1 MLPILDTEKIQ
12 SPPIRR
18 DKEIELKKIE
28 AEMVNKVISEED
40 LKTQYSQKE
49 RILITLLEKISDKP
63 FSISERI
70 AKDKGIAFD
79 MKRYQFPLLKE
90 TVLGYSRK
98 GKALNRQGI
107 GEDVKIV
114 SAYFQAQIEQAQA
127 EKRQSKVMK

>member
-1 MLPILDTEKIQ
+1 MSPDTEETYT
-12 SPPIRR
+12 PPIRR

-40 LKTQYSQKE
+40 LKTQFSQPE
-49 RILITLLEKISDKP
+49 RILITLLENISLHP
-63 FSISERI
+63 FSISEKI
-70 AKDKGIAFD
+70 AKQKGIPFN
-79 MKRYQFPLLKE
+79 MKRYEFPLLSD
-90 TVLGYSRK
+90 TVKGYARK

-127 EKRQSKVMK
+127 EKKRSIITK